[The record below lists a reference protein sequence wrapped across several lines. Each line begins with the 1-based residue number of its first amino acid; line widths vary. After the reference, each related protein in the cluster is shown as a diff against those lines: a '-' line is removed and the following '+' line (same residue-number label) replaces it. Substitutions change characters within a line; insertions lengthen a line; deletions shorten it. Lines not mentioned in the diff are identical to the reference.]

1 MVFSKSQATLYIF
14 QQLLE
19 KGSIKRSEVISVLSV
34 SDVSFRRYIQEL
46 RAYFVNFNEPYEIE
60 YFKSIDLY
68 HLKNIDVSK
77 NDTDNK

>member
-60 YFKSIDLY
+60 YFKPKDLY
-68 HLKNIDVSK
+68 QLKNIDVSK